1 MRRRTF
7 HRLLAIP
14 TLLVC
19 ATLAPAANAEQPEAL
34 YTREASFAI
43 PFEFEAEPGQ
53 SAEARLFVSTDQGKS
68 WKLFVRVQ
76 APVESFDFRAAGEGE
91 YWFVVRTDD
100 TTAESLTIERPSA
113 ELRVIVDTTPPK
125 LDVVAEPTAD
135 GTLSI
140 RWKTDDAQLAAEPLK
155 ITYQL
160 AGAGPMVPPREVEAA
175 RTKRQLDKRSG
186 SGEFQWRPIVTDRQV
201 VLRAEARD
209 AAGNVASQEIPL
221 GILAKNSTPIATP
234 SSPTVTA
241 NPSAAANTTVAPPMS
256 MRDPSKP
263 LMVNSASFEL
273 DYDVERAAAANVT
286 KVEVWGTRDDGR
298 SWVLLGTDEDRQTP
312 CSVNVDAAG
321 MYGFAIVV
329 EAAGGLKGTPP
340 QPGDAPEIR
349 VGVDLTA
356 PLVRLTT
363 AEPDEKNLPCRLKIN
378 WDVQEEHLGPQAVTL
393 AYSAGPQ
400 GPWLPL
406 AQGIPSSGSHVC
418 EFSPH
423 GPDLAYLKIDVRDEA
438 GNVGTY
444 ATTMPIPIEK
454 RQVQFSFA
462 GAVKDNGSTT
472 KPKWFH
478 VLR

>member
-1 MRRRTF
+1 MRCRTF

-14 TLLVC
+14 TLLSC
-19 ATLAPAANAEQPEAL
+19 ATFASAAGVEQPEAIM
-34 YTREASFAI
+34 TRDTAFAI
-43 PFEFEAEPGQ
+43 PFELEAEPGQ
-53 SAEARLFVSTDQGKS
+53 TAEARLFVSNDQGKT
-68 WKLFVRVQ
+68 WKLFGRAQ
-76 APVESFDFRAAGEGE
+76 APVESFDFRASGEGE
-91 YWFVVRTDD
+91 YWFVVRTDG
-100 TTAESLTIERPSA
+100 TTVESLTAEGPAA

-125 LDVVAEPTAD
+125 LEVVAEPTAD

-140 RWKTDDAQLAAEPLK
+140 RWKTDDAQLAVEPLK
-155 ITYQL
+155 ITYQI
-160 AGAGPMVPPREVEAA
+160 AGNDPMAPPREVEAA

-186 SGEFQWRPIVTDRQV
+186 SGEFQWRPIVTDRQL
-201 VLRAEARD
+201 VLRAEACD
-209 AAGNVASQEIPL
+209 AAGNVASQEVPL
-221 GILAKNSTPIATP
+221 GALAKTSTPTATTPTPSPIVNST
-234 SSPTVTA
+234 TV
-241 NPSAAANTTVAPPMS
+241 ANTSVAPPMS
-256 MRDPSKP
+256 VRDPAKP

-273 DYDVERAAAANVT
+273 DYDIERAAAGNVS

-363 AEPDEKNLPCRLKIN
+363 AEPDEKNRPCRLKIN
-378 WDVQEEHLGPQAVTL
+378 WEAQEEHLGPQAVTL
-393 AYSAGPQ
+393 SYSASPQ

-406 AQGIPSSGSHVC
+406 AAGIASSGSHVC

-423 GPDLAYLKIDVRDEA
+423 GPDQAYLKIDVRDEA
-438 GNVGTY
+438 GNIGTY
-444 ATTMPIPIEK
+444 ATTTPIPIEK
-454 RQVQFSFA
+454 RQVQISFA
-462 GAVKDNGSTT
+462 GAVKDDGSSA